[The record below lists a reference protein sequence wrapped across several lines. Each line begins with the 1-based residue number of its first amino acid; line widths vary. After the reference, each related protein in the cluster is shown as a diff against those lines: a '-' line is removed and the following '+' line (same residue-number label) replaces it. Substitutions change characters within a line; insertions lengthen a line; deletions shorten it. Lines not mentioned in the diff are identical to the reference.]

1 MRFHKVTMNKTMI
14 FGVSIMAIFSIGTIA
29 MVPVALAYSGLGS
42 EGGITLEEHL
52 ELATRKV
59 EKAEANPAT
68 GSGTPYLDASGVLG
82 ASLIAGAIFGGI
94 ATAFFVRGK
103 SGRYAAYG
111 RG

>member
-1 MRFHKVTMNKTMI
+1 MNITMI
-14 FGVSIMAIFSIGTIA
+14 LGVSIMAICAIGTIS

-52 ELATRKV
+52 ELAERKV
-59 EKAEANPAT
+59 QKAADNPAT
-68 GSGTPYLDASGVLG
+68 GSGTPYLDAGGVLG

-94 ATAFFVRGK
+94 ATVMFVIGR